1 MITRLTRILLIVQLF
16 IATGLF
22 FLFGQVFPATA
33 ALVCGSGTV
42 ILGRALICGNNFLM
56 AWRYR
61 SLTPA
66 AFQIGPIAALRLFA
80 TEFASTMTSSS
91 WSMPFQ
97 SFTSRLSPSPN
108 GLPVLLIHGYGCN
121 SGYWHKMSKTL
132 CNADVSHRAVS
143 MEPVFGGI
151 DEYVP
156 LLHQA
161 VEQLCRETGH
171 QRIIVLAHSMGG
183 LAARTYLRIHGS
195 SRIAKVITLGTP
207 HHGTALA
214 NFGLGT
220 NTRQMHWT
228 LSQQEGLS
236 SEWLRELAASETP
249 ELRRLFVSIYSH
261 HDNIISPQTSAK
273 LEGAEN
279 IEFGGIGH
287 VALAFDTRIHA
298 QVLREIAS
306 TSYPSSLETRRE
318 AS

>member
-1 MITRLTRILLIVQLF
+1 MRILLIVQLL
-16 IATGLF
+16 IAAGLF
-22 FLFGQVFPATA
+22 FLFRQTLPASA
-33 ALVCGSGTV
+33 ALACGIGTV
-42 ILGRALICGNNFLM
+42 ILGRALISGNNFLM

-66 AFQIGPIAALRLFA
+66 PYRIGPAAALRLFV
-80 TEFASTMTSSS
+80 TEFAATMISSS

-97 SFTSRLSPSPN
+97 AFTVRLADSPK

-121 SGYWHKMSKTL
+121 SGYWQKMSKTL
-132 CNADVSHRAVS
+132 SDAGISHRAVS

-156 LLHQA
+156 LLHRA
-161 VEQLCRETGH
+161 VEQLCSETGH
-171 QRIIVLAHSMGG
+171 QRIIMLAHSMGG
-183 LAARTYLRIHGS
+183 LAARAYLRVHGS

-228 LSQQEGLS
+228 LSPEEGLS
-236 SEWLRELAASETP
+236 SEWLRKLAANETP

-261 HDNIISPQTSAK
+261 HDNIVFPQTSAK

-287 VALAFDTRIHA
+287 VALAFNARIHA
-298 QVLREIAS
+298 QVLREILS
-306 TSYPSSLETRRE
+306 TSDTNRLETRRE
-318 AS
+318 TC